1 MKLGPK
7 QVRFVR
13 PFWPALFGR
22 TLRFAG
28 RRNTIHLQE
37 TALVV
42 EGEILRFHYLG
53 LERLIARAL
62 SEWTMVTLPYSR
74 IASVRYRSHLGLR
87 LAILLAAAAL
97 STLAMRLPWTPSG
110 EWTSLDMVADAL
122 VAVPVVVLAGL
133 IWWGIR
139 SSYALVF
146 RSKDGARIRLCF
158 VIRSKAQRL
167 AFDTVL
173 GSYREASR
181 VYTRTGVAG

>member
-7 QVRFVR
+7 QVRFIR

-53 LERLIARAL
+53 IERLIARAL
-62 SEWTMVTLPYSR
+62 SEWTMVTVPYSR
-74 IASVRYRSHLGLR
+74 IASVRYRSQITLR
-87 LAILLAAAAL
+87 IAIVAITAAL
-97 STLAMRLPWTPSG
+97 ATLAMRLPWTAPS
-110 EWTSLDMVADAL
+110 EWTAFDAVADAL
-122 VAVPVVVLAGL
+122 VLVPVIVLAGL
-133 IWWGIR
+133 VWWGVR

-146 RSKDGARIRLCF
+146 RSKDGTRIRLCF
-158 VIRSKAQRL
+158 RIRSKVQRL

-173 GSYREASR
+173 RSYRDASR
-181 VYTRTGVAG
+181 AYTRTRSAQ

>member
-53 LERLIARAL
+53 LERLIGRAL
-62 SEWTMVTLPYSR
+62 SEWTMVTMPYSR
-74 IASVRYRSHLGLR
+74 IESVQYRKRIGLR
-87 LAILLAAAAL
+87 IAIVVIAAAL
-97 STLAMRLPWTPSG
+97 SVLAMRLPWTPRA
-110 EWTSLDMVADAL
+110 EWTTLDAIADTL
-122 VAVPVVVLAGL
+122 VLVPVVVLAAMVWWL
-133 IWWGIR
+133 IR
-139 SSYALVF
+139 ASYLLVF
-146 RSKDGARIRLCF
+146 RSKDGTRVRLSF
-158 VIRSKAQRL
+158 RVRSKAQRL
-167 AFDTVL
+167 AFDTAL
-173 GSYREASR
+173 QSYREASR
-181 VYTRTGVAG
+181 AHMRLGVIA